1 MRLMKSFSKDVV
13 QPFRRPEFGATTPSL
28 RLLPAVAAMLAIAP
42 ILPAQE
48 LSDPVVLTLDL
59 TDTTTY
65 RGDTSD
71 YTKLGTLPGPT
82 TGISRPFQQGVN
94 LGDVRAVN
102 GHPVKGLWLRT
113 FNPAGQMLS
122 TPASGQ
128 FIADVGASAASMCFF
143 NIVLPDGT
151 WVGSLFDMAHDPP
164 APSHSVVGGG
174 GAFLGVVG
182 EHGGQDS
189 VAARVASEAE
199 DPSMRRILGGG
210 KAQARFILYPR
221 TRPAVQVTANG
232 PAISHSDYSPVTSA
246 NPARPGELLI
256 LAATG
261 LGPVKPN
268 LDPPGS
274 VEFSGAPYQ
283 EVNSPV
289 TVVFNGKELPVINK
303 IGWPGQKHVYWV
315 DFQVPS
321 DAASGTAT
329 LQLTAAWI
337 PGPTVTMPVSAL
349 PIGAH

>member
-1 MRLMKSFSKDVV
+1 MRLMKSFLNDFV
-13 QPFRRPEFGATTPSL
+13 QPFRKQGFGSALSL
-28 RLLPAVAAMLAIAP
+28 RLLTSVAAVLAIAP
-42 ILPAQE
+42 KLPAQG
-48 LSDPVVLTLDL
+48 LGDPVVLTLDL
-59 TDTTTY
+59 SDTATY

-71 YTKLGTLPGPT
+71 YTKLGTLAGPT

-94 LGDVRAVN
+94 LGDIRAVN
-102 GHPVKGLWLRT
+102 GQPVKGLWLRT
-113 FNPAGQMLS
+113 FNPAGQMLP

-128 FIADVGASAASMCFF
+128 FVADVAASAASMCFF

-151 WVGSLFDMAHDPP
+151 WVGSLFDIAHDPP
-164 APSHSVVGGG
+164 APSHSVMGGG

-182 EHGGQDS
+182 EHGGQDL
-189 VAARVASEAE
+189 VPARVASQAE
-199 DPSMRRILGGG
+199 DPSKRRVLGGG
-210 KAQARFILYPR
+210 KSQARFILYPR
-221 TRPAVQVTANG
+221 TRPAIQVTANG
-232 PAISHSDYSPVTSA
+232 PAISHADYSPVTAA

-274 VEFSGAPYQ
+274 IEFSGPPYQ

-289 TVVFNGKELPVINK
+289 AVVFNGKELPVVNK
-303 IGWPGQKHVYWV
+303 IGWPGQRNVYWV

-337 PGPTVTMPVSAL
+337 PGPTVTIPVSTL
-349 PIGAH
+349 PIGAR